1 MREVSLT
8 QIVSDA
14 LRDLRWQDAMR
25 ALDEKQQR
33 NYILHFSQFILRC
46 YQPSLSSA
54 VTSKIY
60 FGAVRVHELKFLFF
74 SQVKKI
80 MIHFF
85 FSVVSA
91 HELVH
96 AIAKAFYLTSLET

>member
-74 SQVKKI
+74 SMVLF
-80 MIHFF
+80 FF
-85 FSVVSA
+85 FSCFSP
-91 HELVH
+91 
-96 AIAKAFYLTSLET
+96 